1 MMRWKKRKV
10 KEQIRKELE
19 KIRLK
24 MGLVVEMRN

>member
-1 MMRWKKRKV
+1 MHWKKRKV

-24 MGLVVEMRN
+24 MGLIVEMRN